1 MMPQLSNGLPA
12 VALIM
17 NKDEVLAILSASRID
32 YTRFG
37 VKSLALF
44 GSVARD
50 EAQLGSDV
58 DILVEF
64 DGTPTFERYMDFKFL
79 LEDTLGRPV
88 DLVERQMLHPSL
100 QSIVENEAI
109 PVA

>member
-1 MMPQLSNGLPA
+1 
-12 VALIM
+12 
-17 NKDEVLAILSASRID
+17 
-32 YTRFG
+32 
-37 VKSLALF
+37 
-44 GSVARD
+44 
-50 EAQLGSDV
+50 
-58 DILVEF
+58 VEF